1 VGIDPISLNTAGGLQ
16 TTLLR
21 PVRWTGG
28 DNVPVYRKHFGEP
41 IPDVANIR
49 NNPLM
54 LDLFSRLGML
64 ARLQSKLNTLSRKKG
79 RIIPAKKT
87 IACALRACEETDNQ
101 DIVFA
106 GVEFLGH
113 YHTEE
118 ETIAGV
124 LAHEWGHLLSDW
136 TEGLDPDRMS
146 WEQIHELRKEEEA
159 AADGFAGKMLYQ
171 MGYSPNGMVKF
182 LSKIQKKE
190 CAKYHSTATREA
202 IIRTAFT
209 KAQRI
214 QHQAQAISA
223 AIRPVFSN
231 PFTQKLIAVA

>member
-1 VGIDPISLNTAGGLQ
+1 
-16 TTLLR
+16 
-21 PVRWTGG
+21 
-28 DNVPVYRKHFGEP
+28 
-41 IPDVANIR
+41 VANIR

-118 ETIAGV
+118 ETVAGV
-124 LAHEWGHLLSDW
+124 LAHEWGHLLS
-136 TEGLDPDRMS
+136 ELDRRSGSRPD
-146 WEQIHELRKEEEA
+146 ELG
-159 AADGFAGKMLYQ
+159 AD
-171 MGYSPNGMVKF
+171 P
-182 LSKIQKKE
+182 
-190 CAKYHSTATREA
+190 
-202 IIRTAFT
+202 RTAQGRGGRRRRLRREDALPDGLLAGRSWSSF
-209 KAQRI
+209 
-214 QHQAQAISA
+214 
-223 AIRPVFSN
+223 
-231 PFTQKLIAVA
+231 